1 MIILKLRA
9 ARATA
14 AVLGALLLVSP
25 VVSRAGIDPAAPLP
39 MAQDIKAGTLPNG
52 LTYYIKKNARP
63 AKRVELRLVVK
74 AGSILEDDDQ
84 RGLAHLTEHM
94 AFNGSTHFKRHE
106 LVSYLQSI
114 GVKFGADLNA
124 YTSFD
129 ETVYTL
135 PLPLDK
141 PEDLDKGLLVLEDW
155 AHGVAFN
162 DADIESE
169 RAIVLEEL
177 RLRGASKSARELMAR
192 RFNSARYG
200 DRLPGGTVES
210 LHAFTPDAV
219 RRFYRDWYRP
229 DLMAVIV
236 VGDIEPAAAEKL
248 VRQHFG
254 KLTGPAAPRTRS
266 YVALPPYAASEALVQ
281 RYKESPTNTVTI
293 SYSAERRH
301 PDSTMADY
309 RERVIERLYMSMLS
323 LRLAELAQSA
333 NPPFI
338 QGTSGRTALAHG
350 YRVFQSTAVLGKG
363 GAQPAVAAL
372 VQENERARRHG
383 FTAAELDRARKGML
397 NAAQVR
403 YQERDTINSV
413 AVVAPLIR
421 HFLLGEAVPG
431 PAYEFEFLNA
441 LLPAITLDEVNEAA
455 RKALPS
461 GQARLVAYSGD
472 DRGETRAPSRE
483 ALLAA
488 AEAAEAAPVQ
498 PLAEKV
504 YASSLMAS
512 PPKPGAIVKEAVN
525 QTLGTTELTLENGVR
540 VVLKPTAFRNQQVL
554 LGGFRPGGQSLYDA
568 ADLHSARLASSI
580 VAQMG
585 VMDYAPLELGK
596 VLAGKTV
603 QAGLSINELYENVNA
618 SAATGEVETMLQLVH
633 LRFTRPR
640 KDENLFATYVARQRE
655 QARSRAASSEA
666 VFSDKVIGAMYGDH
680 PLLARLMQP
689 ADYDKL
695 KLERVAQIYQERFS
709 SAKDFTFVMV
719 GSFEVDK
726 VKPLLA
732 SYLGSLPVAEVPAAF
747 RDRGMRPAAGV
758 IKTDMYR
765 GAEQKSRI
773 SLRFTSEAPY
783 SADEAMRVRALA
795 EVLTIQLV
803 DVLRE
808 EKGLLYTASFTGKM
822 SKQPYGQVAF
832 SADLP
837 CASASVPK
845 VLAAT
850 MELLKK
856 MQDQGP
862 DPADLA
868 KVKANWSAAYRRAL
882 EENGY
887 WLNGLLA
894 AYANGTDP
902 AMLLGDEERIA
913 AITPEGLQAVAR
925 RYIRFDN
932 YVQAVLYPETK

>member
-1 MIILKLRA
+1 MTILKLRIA
-9 ARATA
+9 SAAAALLGAFLLGGSPARAA
-14 AVLGALLLVSP
+14 
-25 VVSRAGIDPAAPLP
+25 IDLAAPLP
-39 MAQDIKAGTLPNG
+39 MAQDIKAGRLANG

-106 LVSYLQSI
+106 LVSYLQSA

-129 ETVYTL
+129 ETVYML
-135 PLPLDK
+135 PLPVDSLQ
-141 PEDLDKGLLVLEDW
+141 DLDKGFLVLEDW

-177 RLRGASKSARELMAR
+177 RLRGGSNSARELFAR

-200 DRLPGGTVES
+200 DRVPGGTVES
-210 LHAFTPDAV
+210 LHSFTPDAV

-236 VGDIEPAAAEKL
+236 VGDVEPAEAEKL
-248 VRQHFG
+248 LYQHFA
-254 KLTGPAAPRTRS
+254 KLAGPAAPRLRK
-266 YVALPPYAASEALVQ
+266 YVEIPPYAANEALVQ
-281 RYKESPTNTVTI
+281 RFRESPSNTVTI
-293 SYSAERRH
+293 SYPAERRQ
-301 PDSTMADY
+301 PEATMADY
-309 RERVIERLYMSMLS
+309 RAHAIERLYTAMLS
-323 LRLAELAQSA
+323 LRLAELAQGA
-333 NPPFI
+333 QPPFI
-338 QGTSGRTALAHG
+338 QASSGRTALAHG

-363 GAQPAVAAL
+363 GAQPAVTAL

-383 FTAAELDRARKGML
+383 FTAAELDRARKNML
-397 NAAQVR
+397 NAAEVR
-403 YQERDTINSV
+403 YKERDTINSV
-413 AVVAPLIR
+413 SVVAPLLR
-421 HFLLGEAVPG
+421 HFLLGEPIPG
-431 PAYEFEFLNA
+431 PAYEFEFLSA
-441 LLPAITLDEVNEAA
+441 LLPAITLDEVNQAA

-461 GQARLVAYSGD
+461 GQPKLVAYSGG
-472 DRGETRAPSRE
+472 DRGEQRAPSRE

-488 AEAAEAAPVQ
+488 ADAAEAAPVQ
-498 PLAEKV
+498 ALEEKA
-504 YASSLMAS
+504 YGTSLMAA
-512 PPKPGAIVKEAVN
+512 PPRPGAIVGEAVN
-525 QTLGTTELTLENGVR
+525 QALGTTELTLENGVR
-540 VVLKPTAFRNQQVL
+540 VVLKPTAFKNQQVL

-580 VAQMG
+580 IAQMG

-603 QAGLSINELYENVNA
+603 QAGVAINELYENVNA

-640 KDENLFATYVARQRE
+640 KDENLFATYIAKQRE
-655 QARSRAASSEA
+655 LARGRADNSEA
-666 VFSDKVIGAMYGDH
+666 VFGDRVTGAMYGDH
-680 PLLARLMQP
+680 PLLARLMLP

-732 SYLGSLPVAEVPAAF
+732 AYLGSLPVSDVPTAF
-747 RDRGMRPAAGV
+747 RDRGVRPAAGV
-758 IKTDMYR
+758 IKADMRR
-765 GAEQKSRI
+765 GGEQRSRI

-783 SADEAMRVRALA
+783 SDDEAMRVRALA
-795 EVLTIQLV
+795 EVLNIRLL

-808 EKGLLYTASFTGKM
+808 EKGLIYAGSFTGKM
-822 SKQPYGQVAF
+822 SKLPYGQVAF
-832 SADLP
+832 SANLP

-856 MQDQGP
+856 MQDEGP
-862 DPADLA
+862 APADLA
-868 KVKANWSAAYRRAL
+868 KVKANWNAAYRRGL
-882 EENGY
+882 QENGY
-887 WLNGLLA
+887 WLNGLLG
-894 AYANGTDP
+894 AYANGSDP
-902 AMLLGDEERIA
+902 AVLLRDEQRIA
-913 AITPEGLQAVAR
+913 ALTPESLQAVAR
-925 RYIRFDN
+925 RYISFDN